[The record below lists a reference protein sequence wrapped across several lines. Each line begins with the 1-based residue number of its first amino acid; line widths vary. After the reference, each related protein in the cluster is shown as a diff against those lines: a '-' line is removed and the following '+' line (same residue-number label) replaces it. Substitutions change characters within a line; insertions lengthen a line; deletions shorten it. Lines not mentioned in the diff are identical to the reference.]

1 MADAPWAVANK
12 RLKGIALG
20 HKKSAGQFG
29 VGAFALRAV
38 PPYSFW
44 TGGISNPLEVMEQIT
59 YLLFLR
65 RLLDLHTLEENKSV
79 RLGTPMAR
87 HI

>member
-1 MADAPWAVANK
+1 MGGGCPAASN

-20 HKKSAGQFG
+20 HQKSAGQFG

-38 PPYSFW
+38 PHYSFW

-65 RLLDLHTLEENKSV
+65 RLDDLFCAPAWAAPEATAPPTRS
-79 RLGTPMAR
+79 T
-87 HI
+87 